1 MYQEYPTPAVV
12 VELNIAERNVK
23 KLIEENKKYNIAHR
37 PHIKPHKS
45 SFFAKMQLAAGAQG
59 ITCAKLG
66 EAEVM
71 ARSGIRDILIAFP
84 LIGED
89 KLYRL
94 GELTKICKVK
104 TIVNSVEGA
113 RGLSA
118 LGEKIGKKLETLIE
132 VDSGI
137 NRGGLKPYGD
147 TLAFAKAIQGLSGIN
162 ITGLLYYG
170 GNIYGENT
178 KEGII
183 KICKQEHDEVFG
195 TAELLRQHGFNLTIL
210 SAGSSFSA
218 KFCEY
223 LEGITEVRAGN
234 YIFNDC
240 NQLSINLITEADCA
254 LRIIATVVSRPDEY
268 TAIIDAGSKTLT
280 TDLCKFRP
288 GYGYIIGHPDIT
300 IYKLNEE
307 HGFLKSDNGINLKI
321 GEKIAIIPNHACV
334 IPNLVDEMYG
344 LRDGQFERMILV
356 EARGKNV

>member
-23 KLIEENKKYNIAHR
+23 KLIEENRKYNIAHR

-45 SFFAKMQLAAGAQG
+45 IFFAKMQLAAGAQG

-71 ARSGIRDILIAFP
+71 ARGGIRDILIAFP

-89 KLYRL
+89 KLNRL

-113 RGLSA
+113 KGLSA
-118 LGEKIGKKLETLIE
+118 LGEKLGKKLETLIE

-137 NRGGLKPYGD
+137 NRGGVKPFED
-147 TLAFAKAIQGLSGIN
+147 TLAFAEKIRGLSGIN
-162 ITGLLYYG
+162 IIGLLYYG

-183 KICKQEHDEVFG
+183 KICQQEHDEVVG
-195 TAELLRQHGFNLTIL
+195 TAELLRQHGFNLTML

-223 LEGITEVRAGN
+223 LEGITEVRSGN

-240 NQLSINLITEADCA
+240 AQLSVNLITEEDCA
-254 LRIIATVVSRPDEY
+254 LRIVSTVVSRPDQQ

-280 TDLCKFRP
+280 TDLCKFGT
-288 GYGYIIGHPDIT
+288 GYGYIMGRPDIT

-307 HGFLKSDNGINLKI
+307 HGFLRSDKAINLNI
-321 GEKIAIIPNHACV
+321 GDKIAIIPNHACV
-334 IPNLVDEMYG
+334 IPNLAEEIYG
-344 LRDGQFERMILV
+344 LRDGQFEQMIPV